1 MPTPDKAHIGHVTTI
16 SLESEIAFPQWKNLA
31 KFDFIFYLMS
41 FITTSVDRKGIS
53 REIKGTKAISA
64 SRIDEAVE

>member
-1 MPTPDKAHIGHVTTI
+1 MPTPDKAHIGQVMTI
-16 SLESEIAFPQWKNLA
+16 GLESEIASLQWNDLCKC
-31 KFDFIFYLMS
+31 DFIFYLVS

-53 REIKGTKAISA
+53 REINGTKAISA